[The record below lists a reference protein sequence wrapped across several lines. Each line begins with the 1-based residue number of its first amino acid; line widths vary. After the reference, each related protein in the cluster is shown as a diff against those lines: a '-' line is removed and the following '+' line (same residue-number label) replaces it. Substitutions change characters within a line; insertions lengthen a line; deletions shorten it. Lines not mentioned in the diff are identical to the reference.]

1 MEGALLGHLRA
12 EGKRLI
18 LHVGNHN
25 ITGTFK
31 DLGKT
36 LHVVQRKE
44 GGGSGSGSSGSGSG
58 IGGGEEYTVK
68 CIVRRKLVFTERPHP
83 VISAALAKPT
93 VGKK

>member
-36 LHVVQRKE
+36 LHVVQRKD
-44 GGGSGSGSSGSGSG
+44 GGGSGSG
-58 IGGGEEYTVK
+58 GGGEEYTVK
-68 CIVRRKLVFTERPHP
+68 CIVRRKLVFTERPQP

-93 VGKK
+93 TVGKK